1 MNDRSDQRPLLD
13 DVLAEASPPDFRAA
27 LLGETLRR
35 ARQRRRWRQTRRAGG
50 VLIVLFFSAWFAWQ
64 NHSMKTGTVSPTA
77 EIPAV
82 KNYQLVE
89 TQPLPAG
96 ALVTTKDFVG
106 VKTIPSAAAVA
117 RIATSS
123 GGFRFINDEQLLALA
138 GQRPAVL
145 IRTGPDSEE
154 LVFADSA
161 TPADAQKNGHAN

>member
-35 ARQRRRWRQTRRAGG
+35 ARQRRRWRQTRRAAG
-50 VLIVLFFSAWFAWQ
+50 VLTVLFFSAWFAWQ

-89 TQPLPAG
+89 TQPDRKSTRLN
-96 ALVTTKDFVG
+96 
-106 VKTIPSAAAVA
+106 
-117 RIATSS
+117 SS
-123 GGFRFINDEQLLALA
+123 HLGISYA
-138 GQRPAVL
+138 
-145 IRTGPDSEE
+145 
-154 LVFADSA
+154 
-161 TPADAQKNGHAN
+161 